1 MYAVPGRFGT
11 ELPEPLVH
19 TDVLEEDFSNEG
31 GAYQTFQLLK
41 NIMGLWILQECKR
54 QWENQGLTYS
64 FAELV
69 ELAQNAESFRDF
81 INPDDL
87 RFMNPADMPAEIR
100 DYCRETGRPFLVA
113 PESMSS
119 AYCKAWL

>member
-1 MYAVPGRFGT
+1 
-11 ELPEPLVH
+11 
-19 TDVLEEDFSNEG
+19 DVLEEDFSNEG

-69 ELAQNAESFRDF
+69 ELAQAAESFGSF

-87 RFMNPADMPAEIR
+87 RFMNPADMTAEIR
-100 DYCRETGRPFLVA
+100 DYCRETGQPIPNSTGEYVQCILQSLALRYREVLERMEVLTGQ
-113 PESMSS
+113 
-119 AYCKAWL
+119 YY